1 MGKNGIKKQVLGDFF
16 GCFVFVSQTNKKENA
31 IKVETTRERALLRA
45 RAHTRRGRKREK
57 RKEREDNRVRAH
69 SRCIILHKT
78 HT

>member
-45 RAHTRRGRKREK
+45 RTYAKREK
-57 RKEREDNRVRAH
+57 EREEEGERRQSVSRALEVYYT
-69 SRCIILHKT
+69 S
-78 HT
+78 

>member
-45 RAHTRRGRKREK
+45 RTYAKREK
-57 RKEREDNRVRAH
+57 EREEEGERRQSGSRALEVYYT
-69 SRCIILHKT
+69 S
-78 HT
+78 